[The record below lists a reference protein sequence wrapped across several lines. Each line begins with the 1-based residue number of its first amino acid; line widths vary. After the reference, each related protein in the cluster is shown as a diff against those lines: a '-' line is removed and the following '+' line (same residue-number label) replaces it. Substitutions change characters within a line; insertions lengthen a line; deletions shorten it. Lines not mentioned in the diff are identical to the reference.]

1 MPRGGPGSDRGSY
14 YPLPSDL
21 DQDATRRGG
30 PAGGT
35 PPVQSLW
42 AALVDPSHDGA
53 LSIGQDNTRLMVHID
68 DVGHARSL
76 SLHKRHLV
84 RDRLVRYRDSLLLD
98 PTVPIPF
105 PAALF
110 IREKAIIVNL
120 EAVRMIICANQCY
133 VLSVPKVG
141 EGSGVFSYSDLCK
154 PCERR

>member
-1 MPRGGPGSDRGSY
+1 
-14 YPLPSDL
+14 
-21 DQDATRRGG
+21 
-30 PAGGT
+30 
-35 PPVQSLW
+35 
-42 AALVDPSHDGA
+42 
-53 LSIGQDNTRLMVHID
+53 MVHID

-141 EGSGVFSYSDLCK
+141 EGSGVFSY
-154 PCERR
+154 